1 MIRFCCRVL
10 PVFVWIIL
18 ACSTVLQQPL
28 RGQQD
33 LPTEVLA
40 YADWV
45 LYNGKVL
52 TADDQFTIAQAVAVR
67 DGKILAVGETAR
79 ILKMAGPNTK
89 KVDLQGKTV
98 TPGYYDTHFHLHSYV
113 LTDLKRPGIRWGDTV
128 EGGQKE
134 LAKFVEKAKDVRSHR
149 TSKA

>member
-1 MIRFCCRVL
+1 MDRMFLRSLTALLVL
-10 PVFVWIIL
+10 MWSGSFVSK
-18 ACSTVLQQPL
+18 A
-28 RGQQD
+28 QD
-33 LPTEVLA
+33 LPTEVVA

-45 LYNGKVL
+45 LYNGMVL